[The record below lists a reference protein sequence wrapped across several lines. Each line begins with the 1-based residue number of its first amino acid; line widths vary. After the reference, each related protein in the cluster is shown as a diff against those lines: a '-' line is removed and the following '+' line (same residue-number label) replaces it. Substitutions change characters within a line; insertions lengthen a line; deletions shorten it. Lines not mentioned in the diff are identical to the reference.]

1 MAYRHNKDE
10 DVVAGDDPS
19 AYNNYDSTRL
29 NDASESDSID
39 PDSGVKRGLKNRH
52 LSMMA
57 LAGIIGPGLLV
68 GAGGAL
74 NVGGPAA
81 LLIGFGVVGIIAFCI
96 MQSLGEVTTLY
107 PGGGSFISLA
117 ERMVDKS
124 FSVAVGWNYFVIWAA
139 VLANEYNVICSIL
152 TYWGPQIPLWG
163 YFLIFWTVFMGFQLL
178 GVEAFGEAE
187 FWLALMKLL
196 GLTAYFIFAIIYAAG
211 GLVGQDEPL
220 GFRYWSDPGAFNGN
234 GFRGVAAV
242 FVFCATFYSGVESI
256 AVAATETRNPGVAV
270 PQAIRQVF
278 WRIIFV
284 YMGSALFFGITCPA
298 NASGLV
304 NGGSKALQSPMT
316 IAIENAGWEGGVHL
330 INAFI
335 LLTCLSAINSSIYF
349 GSRTVFYMA
358 QSGKAPKVFA
368 WTNKR
373 GVPVWAIL
381 ITNAVGAISMMNVS
395 TGASKAYSY
404 IVNLSGVSAF
414 LVWGSICFIHIRFR
428 RAWVAQGRSLND
440 LPYKALGFPYL
451 AWFGLAACIFL
462 ALVQGWTTL
471 SPFSA
476 GNFVDAY
483 ILVPLFGIIYVFC
496 KVLWRGSDPL
506 KRSWSIDLDSGR
518 RTDLDYNSGPT
529 SKDVPGQMA
538 WWRRVWAWF

>member
-1 MAYRHNKDE
+1 MFNRKKDE
-10 DVVAGDDPS
+10 DVVAADGPAEYD
-19 AYNNYDSTRL
+19 NYDFEQPTEAEETS
-29 NDASESDSID
+29 SVD

-74 NVGGPAA
+74 NNGGPAS
-81 LLIGFGVVGIIAFCI
+81 LLIGFGVVGIIAFSI

-124 FSVAVGWNYFVIWAA
+124 FSVAVGWNYFIIWAA

-152 TYWGPQIPLWG
+152 TYWAPVVPLWG
-163 YFLIFWTVFMGFQLL
+163 YFFIFWTVFLGFQLL
-178 GVEAFGEAE
+178 GIEAFGEAE
-187 FWLALMKLL
+187 FWLALTKLL
-196 GLTAYFIFAIIYAAG
+196 GLTAYFVFAIIYAAG
-211 GLVGQDEPL
+211 GLIGQDEPL
-220 GFRYWSDPGAFNGN
+220 GFRYWHDPGAFNGN
-234 GFRGVAAV
+234 GFRGVATV

-256 AVAATETRNPGVAV
+256 AIAATETRNPGVAV

-284 YMGSALFFGITCPA
+284 YMGSAFFFGLTCRA
-298 NASGLV
+298 DADGLI

-316 IAIENAGWEGGVHL
+316 IAIQTAGWQGGVHL

-335 LLTCLSAINSSIYF
+335 LVTCLSAINSSIYI

-358 QSGKAPKVFA
+358 QSGKAPKIFG
-368 WTNKR
+368 WTNSR

-381 ITNAVGAISMMNVS
+381 ITNAVGSISMMNVS

-414 LVWGSICFIHIRFR
+414 LVWGSICLIHIRFR
-428 RAWVAQGRSLND
+428 RAWIAQGRSIGE

-451 AWFGLAACIFL
+451 AWLGLGACAFL

-471 SPFSA
+471 SPFNA

-483 ILVPLFGIIYVFC
+483 ILVPLFGIIYGVC
-496 KVLWRGSDPL
+496 KLIWRGSDPL

-518 RTDLDYNSGPT
+518 RTDLDHKSGPAL
-529 SKDVPGQMA
+529 SNVPGQVPI
-538 WWRRVWAWF
+538 WKRVWDWF

>member
-1 MAYRHNKDE
+1 MAFNHNKDE
-10 DVVAGDDPS
+10 DVVAGDGPS
-19 AYNNYDSTRL
+19 EHNYDSGRL
-29 NDASESDSID
+29 NDTEEAESID

-81 LLIGFGVVGIIAFCI
+81 LLIGFGVVG
-96 MQSLGEVTTLY
+96 
-107 PGGGSFISLA
+107 
-117 ERMVDKS
+117 
-124 FSVAVGWNYFVIWAA
+124 WNYFVIWAA

-152 TYWGPQIPLWG
+152 TYWGPVVPLWG

-211 GLVGQDEPL
+211 GLVGQDGSV
-220 GFRYWSDPGAFNGN
+220 GFKYWSDPGAFNGN
-234 GFRGVAAV
+234 GFRGVASV
-242 FVFCATFYSGVESI
+242 FVFCSTFYSGVESI

-284 YMGSALFFGITCPA
+284 YMGSAFFFGITCPA
-298 NASGLV
+298 NAEGLV

-316 IAIENAGWEGGVHL
+316 IAIQNAGWQGGMCVNFSPLQDTNKVSGVHL

-358 QSGKAPKVFA
+358 QSGKAPKIFG
-368 WTNKR
+368 WTNSR
-373 GVPVWAIL
+373 GVPVWAIF
-381 ITNAVGAISMMNVS
+381 ITNAVGSISMMNVS

-428 RAWVAQGRSLND
+428 RAWVTQGRSLD
-440 LPYKALGFPYL
+440 ELPYKALGFPYL
-451 AWFGLAACIFL
+451 AWFGLGACIFL

-471 SPFSA
+471 SPFNA

-496 KVLWRGSDPL
+496 KLLWRGKDPL

-518 RTDLDYNSGPT
+518 RKDLDYKSGPT
-529 SKDVPGQMA
+529 ERDVPGQTP
-538 WWRRVWAWF
+538 WWKKVWAWF

>member
-1 MAYRHNKDE
+1 
-10 DVVAGDDPS
+10 
-19 AYNNYDSTRL
+19 
-29 NDASESDSID
+29 
-39 PDSGVKRGLKNRH
+39 
-52 LSMMA
+52 
-57 LAGIIGPGLLV
+57 
-68 GAGGAL
+68 
-74 NVGGPAA
+74 
-81 LLIGFGVVGIIAFCI
+81 

-124 FSVAVGWNYFVIWAA
+124 FSVAVGWNYFIIWAA

-152 TYWGPQIPLWG
+152 TYWAPVIPLWG
-163 YFLIFWTVFMGFQLL
+163 YFLIFWTVFLGFQLL
-178 GVEAFGEAE
+178 GIEAFGEAE
-187 FWLALMKLL
+187 FWLALLKLL

-211 GLVGQDEPL
+211 GLVGQDKAL
-220 GFRYWSDPGAFNGN
+220 GFKYWHDPGAFNGN
-234 GFRGVAAV
+234 GFRGVATV

-256 AVAATETRNPGVAV
+256 AIAATETRNPGVAV

-284 YMGSALFFGITCPA
+284 YMGSAFFFGLTCRA
-298 NASGLV
+298 DADGLI

-316 IAIENAGWEGGVHL
+316 IAIQTAGWQGGVHL

-335 LLTCLSAINSSIYF
+335 LVTCLSAINSSIYI

-358 QSGKAPKVFA
+358 QSGKAPKVFG
-368 WTNKR
+368 WTNGR

-381 ITNAVGAISMMNVS
+381 ITNAVGSISMMNVS
-395 TGASKAYSY
+395 TGAARAYSY

-414 LVWGSICFIHIRFR
+414 LVWGSICIIHIRFR
-428 RAWVAQGRSLND
+428 RAWKVQGRSISE
-440 LPYKALGFPYL
+440 LPYKAMGFPYL
-451 AWFGLAACIFL
+451 AWLGLGACVFL

-471 SPFSA
+471 SPFDA

-483 ILVPLFGIIYVFC
+483 ILIPLFGIIYGVC
-496 KVLWRGSDPL
+496 KLLWRSSDPI

-518 RTDLDYNSGPT
+518 RVDLDHKSGPAVGG
-529 SKDVPGQMA
+529 VPGQVPI
-538 WWRRVWAWF
+538 WKKIWDWF